1 MRFLFDGVDHNDVGH
16 GWTIDEEKT
25 STSLKNLRSFKT
37 FCPADFGMRVDD
49 FRQSVERIY
58 SFFGLS
64 KPEVLEVESNDGSVL
79 VDVLMPSRELND
91 SQGIVRDNYQWAVAK
106 EQEIL
111 QQRLR

>member
-1 MRFLFDGVDHNDVGH
+1 
-16 GWTIDEEKT
+16 
-25 STSLKNLRSFKT
+25 
-37 FCPADFGMRVDD
+37 MRVDD